1 MQSLS
6 FEIES
11 FQIKYCILK
20 WSLTLFSHYY
30 LFFDFEN
37 KLVILGVS
45 WGKVIIAIHPVF
57 SYMFNLL

>member
-11 FQIKYCILK
+11 FQIKYCIVK
-20 WSLTLFSHYY
+20 WSLMLLSHYY

-37 KLVILGVS
+37 KLVILGIS
-45 WGKVIIAIHPVF
+45 WGKVIIAMLPVF
-57 SYMFNLL
+57 SYMFHLL